1 MRVTGQPPGRR
12 HLAEK
17 PALVTLGEQHPVV
30 HLDRDF
36 PADS

>member
-1 MRVTGQPPGRR
+1 MIEASPKSESLT
-12 HLAEK
+12 EK